1 MLIST
6 SGKFQFVGM
15 NAGTNNHQDN
25 RSNEAVEIDN
35 AYVMIY
41 YHQQKE
47 AVFMRTNMMP
57 MMYMYTIMYD
67 RTSYGIDS
75 AQE

>member
-15 NAGTNNHQDN
+15 NAGMNNHQDN

-47 AVFMRTNMMP
+47 A
-57 MMYMYTIMYD
+57 YSCEQI
-67 RTSYGIDS
+67 
-75 AQE
+75 